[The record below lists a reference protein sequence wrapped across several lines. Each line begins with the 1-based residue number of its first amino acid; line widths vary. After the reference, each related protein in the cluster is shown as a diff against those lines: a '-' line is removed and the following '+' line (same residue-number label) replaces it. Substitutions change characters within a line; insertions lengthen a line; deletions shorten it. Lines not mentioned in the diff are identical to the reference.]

1 MLKSAL
7 ASGTPSRVQWTST
20 WNSEFNLETRGGSTA
35 SGWLSIKHEYVP
47 PSIIFKIGRI
57 TSSCEQSTEPEREGR
72 ERERV

>member
-47 PSIIFKIGRI
+47 PSIIFQNRTNNIKL
-57 TSSCEQSTEPEREGR
+57 
-72 ERERV
+72 